1 MKPDS
6 SQPPLGS
13 ADSRPATVGLPP
25 RTGFSDLACADLN
38 EAAELPGEEH
48 PPLPLWLVTF
58 IGALLFWGGIYLQR
72 YSGSYTAMVYDE
84 NASSGQPK
92 ANIPVPVDPYV
103 MGKRIFENICAK
115 CHQPDGLGL
124 PAQYPPLVGSE
135 WALAAGPARMIRIVL
150 NGLQGPI
157 TVKGVNFNNIM
168 APLRDTLT
176 DQQIA
181 AAITYVRTQKDWGH
195 GASPVTPGE
204 ITDIRNKTKGRA
216 LIGSWTP
223 VELLAIPDHE
233 PKQ

>member
-1 MKPDS
+1 MKTDS
-6 SQPPLGS
+6 NQPLLGS
-13 ADSRPATVGLPP
+13 AASRPTPVDPP
-25 RTGFSDLACADLN
+25 PQTGVADLACADLR
-38 EAAELPGEEH
+38 EPIVPGEEH

-84 NASSGQPK
+84 NASGGQPK
-92 ANIPVPVDPYV
+92 ANIPAPVDPYV
-103 MGKRIFENICAK
+103 MGKRIFANICAK

-124 PAQYPPLVGSE
+124 PGQYPPLVGSE
-135 WALAAGPARMIRIVL
+135 WALTPGPARMIRIVL

-157 TVKGVNFNNIM
+157 TVKGVNFNNTM

-195 GASPVTPGE
+195 GASPLTPE
-204 ITDIRNKTKGRA
+204 EVADIRNKTKGRS

-223 VELLAIPDHE
+223 VELLAIPEHE
-233 PKQ
+233 PKP